1 MGSKTQKS
9 EEITAAFVRVC
20 VSTAQRLHETGMIQG
35 TFARVLPIVI
45 HELDYYDEI
54 AQQTAE
60 ANPPGVADGFV
71 AWINSL

>member
-1 MGSKTQKS
+1 
-9 EEITAAFVRVC
+9 
-20 VSTAQRLHETGMIQG
+20 MIQE
-35 TFARVLPIVI
+35 TFARSLPIVI

-54 AQQTAE
+54 AQRTAE